1 MILLIIIILA
11 GVITLGYNIVTGI
24 PPFPSTQKE
33 VNAVITLLKQEKI
46 PENAVIYEL
55 GCGWGTLLSALAKTF
70 PNAKI
75 IGIEISP
82 IPWLF
87 CYIRMHKFKNV
98 KIKFG
103 NFFSYSLS
111 DADAITAYLMIKPM
125 VKLSKKLEAE
135 LKPKTPVVTV
145 AFCFKDQKPTATIQ
159 REGLLQSDVTL
170 YKLGKYTTSENY
182 FF

>member
-1 MILLIIIILA
+1 MILCIFILFA

-33 VNAVITLLKQEKI
+33 VLSVIRLLQQEKI
-46 PENAVIYEL
+46 PENAIIYEL
-55 GCGWGTLLSALAKTF
+55 GCGWGTLASALAKAF

-87 CYIRMHKFKNV
+87 CYIRMRKFKNV
-98 KIKFG
+98 KIKLG
-103 NFFSYSLS
+103 NFFSHPLS

-125 VKLSKKLEAE
+125 TKLSKKLEAE
-135 LKPKTPVVTV
+135 LRPKTPVVTV
-145 AFCFKDQKPTATIQ
+145 AFCFKYRKPTITIP
-159 REGLLQSDVTL
+159 RKGLLQSDVTL
-170 YKLGKYTTSENY
+170 YHFTA
-182 FF
+182 